1 MSEVELRT
9 LAPSDRDVC
18 GRILYDA
25 FKSSADAHNFRPDFP
40 DREVAL
46 LVMDSLLELRWGVV
60 AEIDGRVVGSNFVER
75 GDCIAGV
82 GPVSV
87 DPSLQQSGVG
97 RRLMQ
102 AAVEYGGRFEGV
114 RLVQDTFNEISMAL
128 YASLGFEVKE
138 PLLVLEGAPRN
149 RPPRDIEIRPL
160 GPGDVDACAALCE
173 RVHGITRSSEI
184 RLALGRFRSLV
195 AEREGRVTGYA
206 TALELWAAGH
216 GVAETERD
224 LAALICGAS
233 SGAGRPVS
241 FLLPIRQAGL
251 FRWCLE
257 EGLRIVKPMTLMTM
271 GRYREPQGSYLPSVM
286 Y

>member
-1 MSEVELRT
+1 M
-9 LAPSDRDVC
+9 
-18 GRILYDA
+18 
-25 FKSSADAHNFRPDFP
+25 
-40 DREVAL
+40 AL

-87 DPSLQQSGVG
+87 EPSLQQSGVG

-102 AAVEYGGRFEGV
+102 AVVEYGRSFEGI

-128 YASLGFEVKE
+128 YASLGFELKE
-138 PLLVLEGAPRN
+138 PLVLLEGAPRG
-149 RPPRDIEIRPL
+149 RPPRDIEVRPL
-160 GPGDVDACAALCE
+160 GPGDVGACTALCR
-173 RVHGITRSSEI
+173 RVHGIARSSEI

-195 AEREGRVTGYA
+195 ADREGRVTGYA
-206 TALELWAAGH
+206 TALEMWAAGH
-216 GVAETERD
+216 GVAETEDD

-233 SGAGRPVS
+233 RETGHPAS
-241 FLLPIRQAGL
+241 FLLPTRQAGL

-271 GRYREPQGSYLPSVM
+271 GRYQEPQGCFLPSVM